1 MATINDLGKS
11 ITSATDEELIER
23 LRDLRQSRRTPKAKR
38 TSTAARKKKEVNVK
52 VELAKMTPE
61 MKAQL
66 LKTLEGG

>member
-1 MATINDLGKS
+1 MATINNLGKS

-61 MKAQL
+61 MKKRL
-66 LKTLEGG
+66 LETLEKS

>member
-38 TSTAARKKKEVNVK
+38 KSTAKKKEVNVK

-66 LKTLEGG
+66 LKQLEGK

>member
-38 TSTAARKKKEVNVK
+38 KSTAKKKEVNVK

-61 MKAQL
+61 MKMQL
-66 LKTLEGG
+66 LKTLEGK

>member
-38 TSTAARKKKEVNVK
+38 KSTAKKKEVNVK

-61 MKAQL
+61 MKMQL
-66 LKTLEGG
+66 LKQLEEK